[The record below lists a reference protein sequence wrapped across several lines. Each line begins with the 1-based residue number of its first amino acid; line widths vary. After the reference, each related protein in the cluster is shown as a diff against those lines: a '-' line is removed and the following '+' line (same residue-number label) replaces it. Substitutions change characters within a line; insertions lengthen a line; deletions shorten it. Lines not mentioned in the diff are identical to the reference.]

1 MLTLLRRNS
10 SIDPKFFWSF
20 LMDSDRNRNA
30 LDETSL
36 SGLASPEFSLHRG
49 LKSGRGEEM
58 IAANF

>member
-1 MLTLLRRNS
+1 
-10 SIDPKFFWSF
+10 
-20 LMDSDRNRNA
+20 MDSDRNRNA

-36 SGLASPEFSLHRG
+36 SGLGSPEFSLHRG